1 MFSFNFNPYQ
11 KILFSLFAFFMSGM
25 LSGIAA
31 YNADLEG
38 FTTQTMIYLGCAV
51 AAIIISVFY
60 LVTVFGTVEIEDKL
74 KKIIKDLDD
83 VPSKDGVNVK
93 E

>member
-1 MFSFNFNPYQ
+1 
-11 KILFSLFAFFMSGM
+11 MSGM

-31 YNADLEG
+31 YNAELEV

-51 AAIIISVFY
+51 VAIIMSVLY

-83 VPSKDGVNVK
+83 VPSKDGINIK